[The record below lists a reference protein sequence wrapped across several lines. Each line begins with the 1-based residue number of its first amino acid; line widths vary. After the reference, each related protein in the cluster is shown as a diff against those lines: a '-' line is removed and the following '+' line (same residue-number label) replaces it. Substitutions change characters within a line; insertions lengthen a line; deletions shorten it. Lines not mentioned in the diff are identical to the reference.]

1 LSLLEGP
8 GSEAAVVSSFSTGG
22 FSAEM
27 VAELAAAAAA
37 AAACCSSMIAA

>member
-8 GSEAAVVSSFSTGG
+8 GSEAAGVSSFSAGG